1 MCISSGAEVLQRLPR
16 NAGIYRQDAF
26 KRFTKEK
33 KLKIKKILIQY
44 KEKCFISN
52 TYVLA
57 GPGATGKRK
66 LKFLIF
72 SLKIS

>member
-16 NAGIYRQDAF
+16 DTGIYRQDAF
-26 KRFTKEK
+26 KSSTKEK
-33 KLKIKKILIQY
+33 KLKIKKILIQH

-57 GPGATGKRK
+57 GPGTTGKRK
-66 LKFLIF
+66 LKILVF
-72 SLKIS
+72 SLKIA

>member
-1 MCISSGAEVLQRLPR
+1 MLPRVPR

-26 KRFTKEK
+26 KSSTKEK

-44 KEKCFISN
+44 KEKCFILN

-57 GPGATGKRK
+57 GPGTTGKRK
-66 LKFLIF
+66 LKILVF

>member
-1 MCISSGAEVLQRLPR
+1 MCVSSVAEVLQRLHR
-16 NAGIYRQDAF
+16 IAGIYRQDAF
-26 KRFTKEK
+26 KSSTKEK

-57 GPGATGKRK
+57 GPSTTGKRK
-66 LKFLIF
+66 LKILVF
-72 SLKIS
+72 SLKIA

>member
-1 MCISSGAEVLQRLPR
+1 MCVSSGAEVLPR
-16 NAGIYRQDAF
+16 SPRDTGIYRQDAF
-26 KRFTKEK
+26 KSSTKEK

-57 GPGATGKRK
+57 GTGATGKRK